1 MADEDPPMTPPVV
14 PVIGPL
20 TSQLR
25 AIIAEAPRPRLPP
38 VEALDL
44 GGPIDDAVQDT
55 AAEDEFVLVGEP
67 APSTESRPTGPLNDS
82 RVDRLIEQLVDER
95 ASTEL
100 ATSRLSASEER
111 VRMADLR
118 IHFMEREQELLRQLA
133 ASRAEQAPQARPEG
147 RTGGPLKTSPPKE
160 YTPRNNMGPSKWLF
174 QMEMYF
180 EYASIP
186 DGEKVK
192 HAMIQLKDA
201 AEAWWRSHI
210 IETTDPQGNP
220 TPDRLTTWAE
230 FSNRLKQIFTPVPEK
245 KLARNKL
252 YSLRQT
258 GSVQMYT
265 QAFRELT
272 FILDN
277 LSPEESMSLYEGG
290 LQPRIINEIY
300 LKEPT
305 NVDEMILLAEK
316 VDALRPGSANAGPS
330 RPAVQAPTNRR
341 FVRRAAPA
349 RLNAVQ
355 APDPPAAATVAA
367 VRQPARRPAARGP
380 RPPAAGPAPA
390 DGPAPGSDKNRLR
403 KEGRCFVCEQTGHLA
418 RDCPQENGPRR

>member
-1 MADEDPPMTPPVV
+1 MTPPVV

-25 AIIAEAPRPRLPP
+25 AIIAEAPRRRLPP

-44 GGPIDDAVQDT
+44 GGPIDDEVQDT

-67 APSTESRPTGPLNDS
+67 APSTESRPSDPSERSRPTDPLNGS
-82 RVDRLIEQLVDER
+82 QMDRMIQQLVDER

-118 IHFMEREQELLRQLA
+118 IHFMEREQDLLRQLA
-133 ASRAEQAPQARPEG
+133 ESRAEQVPQARPEG
-147 RTGGPLKTSPPKE
+147 RTSGPLKTSPPKE

-186 DGEKVK
+186 EGEKVK

-277 LSPEESMSLYEGG
+277 LSPEESMSLYERG

-355 APDPPAAATVAA
+355 APDPPAAAPVAGYASTGSDDLPLA
-367 VRQPARRPAARGP
+367 VLDRQPPVQFQP
-380 RPPAAGPAPA
+380 MAP
-390 DGPAPGSDKNRLR
+390 LR
-403 KEGRCFVCEQTGHLA
+403 IVTRTG
-418 RDCPQENGPRR
+418 